1 MPLNKKNTQKHLEV
15 YLDAKLNFSENIN
28 EKIKKSVSVI
38 KKLIVTLLPFFL
50 LTIYKSL
57 IRPYLDCGDV
67 I

>member
-38 KKLIVTLLPFFL
+38 KKLIVALLPFFL